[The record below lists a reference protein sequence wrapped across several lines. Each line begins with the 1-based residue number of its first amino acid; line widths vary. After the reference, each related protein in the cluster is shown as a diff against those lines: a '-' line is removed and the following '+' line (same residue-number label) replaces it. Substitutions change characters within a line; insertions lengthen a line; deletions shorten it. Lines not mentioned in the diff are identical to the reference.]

1 MHVRLGAA
9 ALALAAMIEPAL
21 AADDGPQCNKPLK
34 GLASVDMTL
43 AGNRLI
49 VPVKIAGQERR
60 MILDTGAYLTSVT
73 PETVDELKLEKSHS
87 NLRME
92 DILGNYSEYL
102 AILPTFQLGLLHAE
116 NLKVSI
122 MAQPKEKAPQAE
134 APSDPAQEFAGI
146 YGSDFLR
153 NYDVDLD
160 FGLRKVHLIS
170 PDHCDGDGVYWGPS
184 SYTELPMKIND
195 NGDIILRM
203 KLDGVEMNVML
214 DTGSG
219 GSLLTSAAATRFF
232 GLSAGTNAET
242 HVINNEK
249 VEGVFTHRFATLE
262 MNGLSIRN
270 PEITILP
277 DVASTKE
284 TEKDS
289 RPWFYRTSVPD
300 FDLLLGTRQLSRL
313 HVYIAYKERKV
324 YVSGVDDRYRP
335 EDAQKPAH

>member
-1 MHVRLGAA
+1 MLVRWGAV
-9 ALALAAMIEPAL
+9 ALALAAMMAPAL
-21 AADDGPQCNKPLK
+21 AADDRAQCKPLK
-34 GLASVDMTL
+34 GVASVDMTL
-43 AGNRLI
+43 DENRLI
-49 VPVKIAGQERR
+49 VPVKIAGQPRR

-122 MAQPKEKAPQAE
+122 MAQPQEKAHPVTT
-134 APSDPAQEFAGI
+134 PSDPSQEFAGF

-160 FGLRKVHLIS
+160 FGLRKVHLVS
-170 PDHCDGDGVYWGPS
+170 QDHCDGDGVYWGAA

-214 DTGSG
+214 DTGAG
-219 GSLLTSAAATRFF
+219 GTLLTSAAATRFF
-232 GLSAGTNAET
+232 GLSAGSDTKT
-242 HVINNEK
+242 HVINNEQ

-262 MNGLSIRN
+262 LNGLTIRN

-289 RPWFYRTSVPD
+289 RAWFYRTSSTD
-300 FDLLLGTRQLSRL
+300 FDLILGINELSRL

-324 YVSGVDDRYRP
+324 YVSGADDRYHS
-335 EDAQKPAH
+335 ETAKTPAH

>member
-1 MHVRLGAA
+1 MHVKWGAVAFALGA
-9 ALALAAMIEPAL
+9 MMGPAL
-21 AADDGPQCNKPLK
+21 AADDGAQCKSLK
-34 GLASVDMTL
+34 GLASVDMALDDNHLT
-43 AGNRLI
+43 

-60 MILDTGAYLTSVT
+60 MVLDTGAYLTSVT
-73 PETVDELKLEKSHS
+73 PEIVTELKLEKSHS

-92 DILGNYSEYL
+92 DILGNTSEYL

-122 MAQPKEKAPQAE
+122 MAQPNEVAHPVST
-134 APSDPAQEFAGI
+134 PSDPTQEFAGF

-160 FGLRKVHLIS
+160 FGLRKLHLVS
-170 PDHCDGDGVYWGPS
+170 PDHCDGDGVYWGPD
-184 SYTELPMKIND
+184 SYTVLPMKIDD

-203 KLDGVEMNVML
+203 KLEGVEMNVML
-214 DTGSG
+214 DTGSDD
-219 GSLLTSAAATRFF
+219 STLTSAAATRFF
-232 GLSAGTNAET
+232 GLSAGKDAKTE
-242 HVINNEK
+242 VINNEK

-262 MNGLSIRN
+262 MNGLTIRN

-284 TEKDS
+284 TEKES
-289 RPWFYRTSVPD
+289 RPWFYATSNPD
-300 FDLLLGTRQLSRL
+300 YDLLLGIHELSRL

-324 YVSGVDDRYRP
+324 YVSGVDDRYHP
-335 EDAQKPAH
+335 EAAQTPAH